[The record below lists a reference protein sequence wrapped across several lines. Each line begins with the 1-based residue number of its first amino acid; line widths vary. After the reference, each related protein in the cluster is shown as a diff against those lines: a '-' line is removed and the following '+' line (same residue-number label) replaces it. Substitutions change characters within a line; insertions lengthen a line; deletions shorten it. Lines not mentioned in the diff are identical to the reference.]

1 MYEQPKQQE
10 KIYGDDYEKN
20 RAKFWELLRKIED
33 PVVREALDTLH
44 NMCTSFS
51 IYHVAKHIRE
61 ELMLDVPEGIG
72 IEKGDVCEV
81 GSFLKLLKI
90 D

>member
-1 MYEQPKQQE
+1 MYEQPEQQE

-20 RAKFWELLRKIED
+20 RLKFWELLGKIED
-33 PVVREALDTLH
+33 PVMKEALDILH
-44 NMCTSFS
+44 DMCTSFT
-51 IYHVAKHIRE
+51 IYHVSKHIRE
-61 ELMLDVPEGIG
+61 ELMLDTPERIG

-81 GSFLKLLKI
+81 GSFLKLLKT